1 MRKSRLISLV
11 LALAVA
17 VTMLPTGLITAR
29 TKTAKAEENDG
40 LKVYFR
46 LPEGTTAADWGVNYW
61 SGTVEDNSESHID
74 PKSWNRNLNT
84 LKTDPEKEGFGYVT
98 VTGKSLGGLQFV
110 QVEDTSA
117 EESPVKYQIETKWR
131 NQFIDEE
138 YTEVYFVPD
147 LTTKTGAWY
156 KDEACTEEIKEPVSA
171 TANTYLVVG
180 EAGLCD
186 GKSWG
191 TGEGGVPST
200 VNNDGNLMKQSS
212 EDSDEYS
219 ITYNNVQKKT
229 YQYVIIQDPDVKQWN
244 GKWGNDGKNRSL
256 TVDAPADVTI
266 TINVKDESQNVRV
279 TINYKQSLVVNKTP
293 SQLVKGTT
301 TTLDPSA
308 TYYAGGATA
317 EGKDV
322 EAQYALEE
330 GQEGATLDGN
340 SLTVSKDYASTSV
353 KLKAVYEN
361 QTQELEIPVVDKE
374 YKVTINYY
382 NPDWSDFSH
391 SDIWLWENGGSGNS
405 DPVQFTDTVEDTDN
419 GVTWQ
424 SGKVTLSFNHLGMKA
439 RKDNTSG
446 GDGWGAGSDSGDRIF
461 TIPEDET
468 DITLWYVNGQ
478 NPVAE
483 KPIVTTHAARYIDFT
498 YTNTEAEHPFFYS
511 WQIGDDTHQPL
522 AKQSDGTWHIRVKVP
537 YGVESVEFVLGL
549 DDTDPSNWIKEGG
562 NHTISIP
569 ADQTL
574 VYYTIAKGGEPEL
587 AVPFNKGYEINPD
600 NGKVHFYYRDETALE
615 NGTLSEENVSLEL
628 KAGATLPMIYNVRNK
643 RFEAETALTNGITAY
658 RYDVNG
664 EKTLDAYNT
673 LTTSDNQ
680 YSYFEYYKPEVTIT
694 ATLDKGTINYNTN
707 DVVRIDLKQNK
718 SSEEEPDIEIK
729 SATVDATSLGA
740 GIRNIDLDNKAVT
753 IACAQD
759 IKPGT
764 YGLPVQLTDQY
775 YNVYKTT
782 VKEKVSQ
789 RPKASSNDFDW
800 DEANIYFMVTDRFF
814 DGDSTN
820 NAANDQYLTAAD
832 KAKGTTTYGTNEG
845 LYHGGDFKGIEDK
858 LDYLKDLGIN
868 TIWITPI
875 VENIPG
881 VEVTSKGKEDVPYN
895 ASYHGYWASDFTK
908 LNPALGT
915 DADFRNMIDAAHSKG
930 IKIMV
935 DVVLNHSGYGTE
947 DKFGEMLRTT
957 DEGGDQKSSQSGLPD
972 FRTEDKAVRNRLV
985 EWQTNWVKNFGI
997 DYFRVDTVK
1006 HVDIATWQ
1014 ELKNSLTDVN
1024 PSFKMI
1030 GEYFGAGASSNG
1042 GTLGTGAMD
1051 SDLDFDFNDWATQFV
1066 RGGIT
1071 AVENNLTSRNGK
1083 LNNTYMTGQF
1093 LGSHDEDGF
1102 VYNLENNGMTAQA
1115 AQAAGLVAAS
1125 LQLTAK
1131 GQPVI
1136 YYGEEIG
1143 QTGANN
1149 YPYQT
1154 NRYDFDWTKVNA
1166 NNKTYAH
1173 YKKMLAIRNQYLDVY
1188 AHGTRTTVEV
1198 NDTKGYDIFTR
1209 SYNGTTLYNI
1219 LNIKSEA
1226 QSIALTGLDRNT
1238 VYTDLYTGQVY
1249 TTDGSGSL
1257 TAAVPSAEDGGTA
1270 ILVKTA
1276 SGTVTPGASGNSGNT
1291 GNTGTGSTTGST
1303 SGTTPSVTPVTPTPS
1318 PAPAPNPTPDPTPVA
1333 STQTARDKN
1342 TRLTVVTNA
1351 TTDAS
1356 GIYRSPDGTVLT
1368 NSAIKTPSGIVLTD
1382 KTGKATK
1389 SNSKKKYNGKTY
1401 LIGKK
1406 GTIAT
1411 AKEKVTV
1418 KSKTYVAKR
1427 DGTPYKKKFV
1437 TLKTGSRVR
1446 CSKDGTIIKNRAFK
1460 VGRHTYV
1467 ATRTGALKKNGRI
1480 TIGHRRYTVKNYI
1493 VR

>member
-1 MRKSRLISLV
+1 MTRGNDHRSKAHRLISLV
-11 LALAVA
+11 LALALA

-29 TKTAKAEENDG
+29 AEEAEG
-40 LKVYFR
+40 VRLYFK
-46 LPEGTTAADWGVNYW
+46 LPEGSTASGWCANVWGDRVTTTGDSENAFRPSSWGTGDKFPALIAD
-61 SGTVEDNSESHID
+61 
-74 PKSWNRNLNT
+74 
-84 LKTDPEKEGFGYVT
+84 EGSTFGYVT
-98 VTGKSLGGLQFV
+98 VTGAVEGMEFVNAEGTECKCWNPQITNLGLP
-110 QVEDTSA
+110 SA
-117 EESPVKYQIETKWR
+117 YYDPAAKQ
-131 NQFIDEE
+131 
-138 YTEVYFVPD
+138 
-147 LTTKTGAWY
+147 WY
-156 KDEACTEEIKEPVSA
+156 KDSACTEEVTSFLMLGTDLGGNWSPTLADNASNTFVSHD
-171 TANTYLVVG
+171 G
-180 EAGLCD
+180 EIF
-186 GKSWG
+186 
-191 TGEGGVPST
+191 T
-200 VNNDGNLMKQSS
+200 
-212 EDSDEYS
+212 
-219 ITYNNVQKKT
+219 KT
-229 YQYVIIQDPDVKQWN
+229 YKNLQPKKYSFKILQDPDK
-244 GKWGNDGKNRSL
+244 NDGWNHQVEWGAGSL
-256 TVDAPADVTI
+256 DRDGDNSAITLTAPADVTFKLNASDDRKKV
-266 TINVKDESQNVRV
+266 TVTTKYAESFVY
-279 TINYKQSLVVNKTP
+279 TDKQPSEIQAGKTVEL
-293 SQLVKGTT
+293 SKTA
-301 TTLDPSA
+301 S
-308 TYYAGGATA
+308 YY
-317 EGKDV
+317 
-322 EAQYALEE
+322 
-330 GQEGATLDGN
+330 DGN
-340 SLTVSKDYASTSV
+340 GNSKTVDVNYSLPEGTENASISDNTLTVDKSYDSDKITVTASYGEYHTTFDISV
-353 KLKAVYEN
+353 VQKQYN
-361 QTQELEIPVVDKE
+361 
-374 YKVTINYY
+374 VTINYY

-405 DPVQFTDTVEDTDN
+405 DQVQFTDTVEDTDN
-419 GVTWQ
+419 GITWQ

-468 DITLWYVNGQ
+468 DVTLWYVNGQ

-483 KPIVTTHAARYIDFT
+483 KPVITTHAARYIDFT

-522 AKQSDGTWHIRVKVP
+522 AKQTDGTWHIRVKVP

-587 AVPFNKGYEINPD
+587 AIPFNKGYEIDPD

-615 NGTLSEENVSLEL
+615 NGTLSGENVSLEL
-628 KAGATLPMIYNVRNK
+628 KAGTTLPMTYNVKNK

-658 RYDVNG
+658 RYVVNG
-664 EKTLDAYNT
+664 EKELDTYNT
-673 LTTSDNQ
+673 LMTSDNE
-680 YSYFEYYKPEVTIT
+680 YSYFEYYKPEVTLT

-718 SSEEEPDIEIK
+718 SSDADPDIEIK

-753 IACAQD
+753 IACTED

-764 YGLPVQLTDQY
+764 YDLPVQIIDQY
-775 YNVYKTT
+775 GNIYKNT
-782 VKEKVSQ
+782 VKEKVTQ

-820 NAANDQYLTAAD
+820 NTANDQYLTAAD

-881 VEVTSKGKEDVPYN
+881 VEVTGKGKEDVPYN

-935 DVVLNHSGYGTE
+935 DVVLNHSGYGTQ
-947 DKFGEMLRTT
+947 DKFSDMLRTT

-972 FRTEDKAVRNRLV
+972 FRTEDKAVRDQLV

-1102 VYNLENNGMTAQA
+1102 VYNLENNGMTASA

-1188 AHGTRTTVEV
+1188 AHGTRTTVEA
-1198 NDTKGYDIFTR
+1198 NDAKGYDIFTR

-1226 QSIALTGLDRNT
+1226 QSIALTGLGRNT

-1276 SGTVTPGASGNSGNT
+1276 SGAVTPGASGNSGNA
-1291 GNTGTGSTTGST
+1291 GNTGAGTGSTTGTT
-1303 SGTTPSVTPVTPTPS
+1303 SGTTPSPSLEPTPS
-1318 PAPAPNPTPDPTPVA
+1318 PSPVPNPTPDPTPVA
-1333 STQTARDKN
+1333 SAQTTRDKT
-1342 TRLTVVTNA
+1342 TRLTVVINA

-1389 SNSKKKYNGKTY
+1389 PNSKKKYNGKTY
-1401 LIGKK
+1401 LINKH
-1406 GTIAT
+1406 GTIA
-1411 AKEKVTV
+1411 AFKEKVTV
-1418 KSKTYVAKR
+1418 KGKTYVTKK

-1460 VGRHTYV
+1460 VGKHTYV